1 MKGVFEMVQIL
12 SNMIRPVVWSLLLA
26 ILVGTIST
34 LSSISLMGLSAW
46 LIASAALQPPLYV
59 LSLAIV
65 GVRFCGVMR
74 AVFRYL
80 ERYFTHKVGFS
91 LFTSFR
97 VFVLTKIIKALPFK
111 QQTENGDA
119 FDLIVNAVDNLRD
132 SFLRFFLPPII
143 TTISVFILSIWF
155 FLYSYDLMILL
166 ISSWLIFMI
175 VIPYMTWR
183 RYLKLKKHKFLLIQE
198 IIEFYEGNRELSFY
212 NYDKYRLKN
221 IHHSIEQYQQ
231 YQQNLFKLNLCSEF
245 IMGAYLVICLAISI
259 YLVNTQDF
267 NPIMAITII
276 LTYQAVLEVL
286 AMMPSLIEHF
296 DEASKRWQDLAI
308 FMQEKKF
315 IADTN
320 NEVKNE
326 NQEDKQSKDVQL
338 LLKDLA
344 YGYDKVLL
352 KDINLSI
359 KKGNKTLI
367 VGTSG
372 CGKSTLFYVLMRLLY
387 PLKGNIFIQGKNYD
401 DLAEKSICEHFAVAF
416 QEHHIFNLSIRDN
429 FKMLYEDITD
439 EEIYKSL
446 ENVYLLDFVKQVG
459 LDYIVGN
466 DGNKLSGG
474 QKHRLQ
480 LAICLAKQKDI
491 ILLDEP
497 TAGLDIKTTNN
508 ICSQLMEKYQ
518 KQTMI
523 VTSHD
528 ISLLRFFDDII
539 ICGEEQ
545 IIEQGNIKKLL
556 LREDSYLHKLI
567 RYENFI

>member
-1 MKGVFEMVQIL
+1 MVQIL
-12 SNMIRPVVWSLLLA
+12 KSMIRPVIWSLLLA

-80 ERYFTHKVGFS
+80 ERYLTHKVGFS
-91 LFTSFR
+91 LFTRFR
-97 VFVLTKIIKALPFK
+97 VFVLKQVIKVLPFEQK
-111 QQTENGDA
+111 TESGDA

-143 TTISVFILSIWF
+143 TSVSIFIVILWF
-155 FLYSYDLMILL
+155 GIYDYSFVLLL
-166 ISSWLIFMI
+166 ISAWIIFMI
-175 VIPYMTWR
+175 VIPYITWKL
-183 RYLKLKKHKFLLIQE
+183 YLKLSNHKFLLMQE
-198 IIEFYEGNRELSFY
+198 IIEFYEGNRELTFY
-212 NYDKYRLKN
+212 NYSKYRLKN
-221 IHHSIEQYQQ
+221 IHQSIEQYQQ
-231 YQQNLFKLNLCSEF
+231 YRQNLFKIKLKVNLCSEF
-245 IMGAYLVICLAISI
+245 IMGIYMVICLAISI
-259 YLVNTQDF
+259 YLVNTQGF
-267 NPIMAITII
+267 NPIMAITIL
-276 LTYQAVLEVL
+276 LTFQAVLEAL
-286 AMMPSLIEHF
+286 AIMPLLVEHF

-315 IADTN
+315 ISNIN
-320 NEVKNE
+320 NGVKSK
-326 NQEDKQSKDVQL
+326 NQEDEQDKNVEL
-338 LLKDLA
+338 LLNDLA

-352 KDINLSI
+352 ENINLSI
-359 KKGNKTLI
+359 KKGQKTLI

-387 PLKGNIFIQGKNYD
+387 PLKGNIFVQGINYD
-401 DLAEKSICEHFAVAF
+401 DLVEKSIREHFAVSF
-416 QEHHIFNLSIRDN
+416 QEHHIFNVSIRDN

-446 ENVYLLDFVKQVG
+446 EKVYLLDFIKQVG
-459 LDYIVGN
+459 LDYRLENNGSN
-466 DGNKLSGG
+466 LSGG

-497 TAGLDIKTTNN
+497 TAGLDIKTAND
-508 ICSQLMEKYQ
+508 ICNQIISKCQ

-528 ISLLRFFDDII
+528 VSLLRFFDNII
-539 ICGEEQ
+539 ICGEGK
-545 IIEQGNIKKLL
+545 IIEQGNIKSLL
-556 LREDSYLHKLI
+556 SSKNSYLNKLI
-567 RYENFI
+567 RYKNLI

>member
-1 MKGVFEMVQIL
+1 MVQIL
-12 SNMIRPVVWSLLLA
+12 KSMIRPVIWSLLLA

-80 ERYFTHKVGFS
+80 ERYLTHKVGFS
-91 LFTSFR
+91 LFTRFR
-97 VFVLTKIIKALPFK
+97 VFVLKQVIKVLPFEQK
-111 QQTENGDA
+111 TESGDA

-143 TTISVFILSIWF
+143 TSVSIFIVILWF
-155 FLYSYDLMILL
+155 GIYDYSFVLLL
-166 ISSWLIFMI
+166 ISAWIIFMI
-175 VIPYMTWR
+175 VIPYITWKL
-183 RYLKLKKHKFLLIQE
+183 YLKLSNHKFLLIQE
-198 IIEFYEGNRELSFY
+198 IIEFYEGNRELTFY
-212 NYDKYRLKN
+212 DYSKYRLKN
-221 IHHSIEQYQQ
+221 IHQSIEQYQQ
-231 YQQNLFKLNLCSEF
+231 YRQSLFKIKLKVNLCSEF
-245 IMGAYLVICLAISI
+245 IMGIYMVICLAISI
-259 YLVNTQDF
+259 YLVNTQGF
-267 NPIMAITII
+267 NPIMAITIL
-276 LTYQAVLEVL
+276 LTFQAVLEVL
-286 AMMPSLIEHF
+286 AIMPLLVEHF

-315 IADTN
+315 ISNIN
-320 NEVKNE
+320 NGVKSE
-326 NQEDKQSKDVQL
+326 NQEDEQDKNVEL
-338 LLKDLA
+338 LLNDLA

-359 KKGNKTLI
+359 KKGQKTLI

-387 PLKGNIFIQGKNYD
+387 PLKGNIFVQGINYD
-401 DLAEKSICEHFAVAF
+401 DLVEKSIREHFAVAF

-429 FKMLYEDITD
+429 FKMLYENITD
-439 EEIYKSL
+439 KEIYKSL
-446 ENVYLLDFVKQVG
+446 ENVYLLDFVNQVG

-528 ISLLRFFDDII
+528 VSLLRFFDNII
-539 ICGEEQ
+539 ICGEGE
-545 IIEQGNIKKLL
+545 IIEQGNIKSLL
-556 LREDSYLHKLI
+556 SSKNSYLNKLI
-567 RYENFI
+567 RYKNLI

>member
-1 MKGVFEMVQIL
+1 MVQIL

-143 TTISVFILSIWF
+143 TTISVFILSIGF

-183 RYLKLKKHKFLLIQE
+183 RYLKLKKHKFLLTQE

-221 IHHSIEQYQQ
+221 IHRSIEQYQQ
-231 YQQNLFKLNLCSEF
+231 YQQNLFKLKLKVNLCSEF

-315 IADTN
+315 IADTD
-320 NEVKNE
+320 NEIKSE

-359 KKGNKTLI
+359 KKAI
-367 VGTSG
+367 
-372 CGKSTLFYVLMRLLY
+372 KS
-387 PLKGNIFIQGKNYD
+387 
-401 DLAEKSICEHFAVAF
+401 
-416 QEHHIFNLSIRDN
+416 
-429 FKMLYEDITD
+429 
-439 EEIYKSL
+439 
-446 ENVYLLDFVKQVG
+446 
-459 LDYIVGN
+459 
-466 DGNKLSGG
+466 
-474 QKHRLQ
+474 
-480 LAICLAKQKDI
+480 
-491 ILLDEP
+491 
-497 TAGLDIKTTNN
+497 
-508 ICSQLMEKYQ
+508 
-518 KQTMI
+518 
-523 VTSHD
+523 
-528 ISLLRFFDDII
+528 
-539 ICGEEQ
+539 
-545 IIEQGNIKKLL
+545 
-556 LREDSYLHKLI
+556 
-567 RYENFI
+567 

>member
-1 MKGVFEMVQIL
+1 MVQIL
-12 SNMIRPVVWSLLLA
+12 SNMIRPVIWSLLLA

-80 ERYFTHKVGFS
+80 ERYFTHKVGFL

-183 RYLKLKKHKFLLIQE
+183 RYLKLKKHKFLLTQE

-221 IHHSIEQYQQ
+221 INHSIEQYQQ
-231 YQQNLFKLNLCSEF
+231 YQQNLFKLKLKVNLCSEF

-296 DEASKRWQDLAI
+296 DEASKRWQDLA
-308 FMQEKKF
+308 
-315 IADTN
+315 
-320 NEVKNE
+320 
-326 NQEDKQSKDVQL
+326 
-338 LLKDLA
+338 

-359 KKGNKTLI
+359 KKGNKILI

-387 PLKGNIFIQGKNYD
+387 PLKGNIFIEGKNYD
-401 DLAEKSICEHFAVAF
+401 DLAEKSIREHFAVAF

-539 ICGEEQ
+539 ICGEEK

-556 LREDSYLHKLI
+556 LREDSYLNKLI
-567 RYENFI
+567 RYKNFI

>member
-1 MKGVFEMVQIL
+1 MVQIL

-34 LSSISLMGLSAW
+34 VSSISLMGLSAW

-155 FLYSYDLMILL
+155 FIYSYDLMILL

-175 VIPYMTWR
+175 AIPYMTWR
-183 RYLKLKKHKFLLIQE
+183 RYLKLKKHKFLLTQE

-221 IHHSIEQYQQ
+221 INHSIEQYQQ
-231 YQQNLFKLNLCSEF
+231 YQQNLFKLKLKVNLCSEF

-276 LTYQAVLEVL
+276 LTYQAILEVL

-352 KDINLSI
+352 RDINLSI

-401 DLAEKSICEHFAVAF
+401 DLAEKSIREHFAVAF

-429 FKMLYEDITD
+429 FKMLYENITD

-539 ICGEEQ
+539 ICGEEK

-556 LREDSYLHKLI
+556 LREDSYLNKLI
-567 RYENFI
+567 RYKNFI

>member
-1 MKGVFEMVQIL
+1 MVQIL

-183 RYLKLKKHKFLLIQE
+183 RYLKLKKHKFLLTQE

-221 IHHSIEQYQQ
+221 INHSIEQYQQ
-231 YQQNLFKLNLCSEF
+231 YQQNLFKLKLKVNLCSEF

-286 AMMPSLIEHF
+286 A
-296 DEASKRWQDLAI
+296 SKRWQDLAI

-320 NEVKNE
+320 NEIKSE

-359 KKGNKTLI
+359 KKGNKILI

-556 LREDSYLHKLI
+556 LREDSYLNKLI
-567 RYENFI
+567 RYKNFI

>member
-1 MKGVFEMVQIL
+1 MVQIL

-166 ISSWLIFMI
+166 ISSWLVFML

-183 RYLKLKKHKFLLIQE
+183 RYLKLKKHKFLLTQE
-198 IIEFYEGNRELSFY
+198 IIEFYEGSRELSFY

-221 IHHSIEQYQQ
+221 INHSIEQYQQ
-231 YQQNLFKLNLCSEF
+231 YQQNLFKLKLKVNLCSEF
-245 IMGAYLVICLAISI
+245 IMGAYLIICLAISI

-296 DEASKRWQDLAI
+296 DEASKRWQDLVI

-315 IADTN
+315 IANAN

-338 LLKDLA
+338 LLKNLA

-352 KDINLSI
+352 RDINLSI

-401 DLAEKSICEHFAVAF
+401 DLAEKSIREHFAVAF

-429 FKMLYEDITD
+429 FKMLYENITD

-446 ENVYLLDFVKQVG
+446 ENVYLLDFVNQVG

-539 ICGEEQ
+539 ICGEEK

-556 LREDSYLHKLI
+556 LREDSYLNKLI
-567 RYENFI
+567 RYKNFI

>member
-1 MKGVFEMVQIL
+1 MVQIL

-155 FLYSYDLMILL
+155 FIYSYDLMILL

-175 VIPYMTWR
+175 AIPYMTWR
-183 RYLKLKKHKFLLIQE
+183 RYLKLKKHKFLLTQE

-221 IHHSIEQYQQ
+221 INHSIEQYQQ
-231 YQQNLFKLNLCSEF
+231 YQQNLFKLKLKVNLCSEF

-259 YLVNTQDF
+259 YLVNTQ
-267 NPIMAITII
+267 
-276 LTYQAVLEVL
+276 
-286 AMMPSLIEHF
+286 
-296 DEASKRWQDLAI
+296 
-308 FMQEKKF
+308 
-315 IADTN
+315 
-320 NEVKNE
+320 
-326 NQEDKQSKDVQL
+326 
-338 LLKDLA
+338 
-344 YGYDKVLL
+344 
-352 KDINLSI
+352 
-359 KKGNKTLI
+359 
-367 VGTSG
+367 
-372 CGKSTLFYVLMRLLY
+372 
-387 PLKGNIFIQGKNYD
+387 
-401 DLAEKSICEHFAVAF
+401 
-416 QEHHIFNLSIRDN
+416 
-429 FKMLYEDITD
+429 
-439 EEIYKSL
+439 
-446 ENVYLLDFVKQVG
+446 
-459 LDYIVGN
+459 
-466 DGNKLSGG
+466 
-474 QKHRLQ
+474 
-480 LAICLAKQKDI
+480 
-491 ILLDEP
+491 
-497 TAGLDIKTTNN
+497 
-508 ICSQLMEKYQ
+508 
-518 KQTMI
+518 
-523 VTSHD
+523 
-528 ISLLRFFDDII
+528 
-539 ICGEEQ
+539 
-545 IIEQGNIKKLL
+545 
-556 LREDSYLHKLI
+556 
-567 RYENFI
+567 